1 MKHKPIVCLLLY
13 TALSGAAANAAS
25 CAAANAALSGAQAG
39 YEQDQ
44 KAAESWSQRE
54 KQASNGFSQC
64 LGDISTSVTVPTFPD
79 FSQIFDKIKDKVCSA
94 ARDKVSSLLPGNI
107 DPWGDLG
114 QGYIPT
120 TNVPISTR
128 SIPRAVPSSSPPTTV
143 TPPAGTAYPFSL

>member
-13 TALSGAAANAAS
+13 TALSGATANAAS

-128 SIPRAVPSSSPPTTV
+128 SISRAVPSSSPPTTV